1 MSELEKLNSTI
12 MGEANR
18 ILYDHG
24 LLQLLGEYGNPVVTG
39 SYVLELMTWR
49 DLDIYIETDDMTE
62 TTFFRLGADITQR
75 LKPSRMH
82 YRNEFIAE
90 TPGLPLGLYW
100 GIYLSG
106 LGFPEEWKIDL
117 WAIDSE
123 QRIILQKVLDDLRI
137 KIGEDLKPAILAIKN
152 HFCRHPEYRRKFT
165 SMDIYQAVIEEN
177 IKSVE
182 DFAVWLE
189 ENRGIS

>member
-1 MSELEKLNSTI
+1 MGELEKLNSTI
-12 MGEANR
+12 IGEANK
-18 ILYDHG
+18 ILYDYG
-24 LLQLLGEYGNPVVTG
+24 LLQILDGYGKPFVTG

-49 DLDIYIETDDMTE
+49 DLDIYLETDEMTE
-62 TTFFRLGADITQR
+62 SSFFRLGADIALR

-100 GIYLSG
+100 GIYVSG
-106 LGFPEEWKIDL
+106 LNFPEEWKIDL
-117 WAIDSE
+117 WAIDSG
-123 QRIILQKVLDDLRI
+123 QRNILQKDLDELRI
-137 KIGEDLKPAILAIKN
+137 KIGEDRKPAILAIKN

-165 SMDIYQAVIEEN
+165 SMDIYHAVIEEN

-182 DFAVWLE
+182 DFAGWLYKNKE
-189 ENRGIS
+189 VS